1 MKFGTTQTSRIDSGS
16 NRNNASRKLGSS
28 FQNAHSTLA
37 KISRRRISAACARVG
52 ALESGFTVEPCAT
65 INSVP
70 FGLRSTLTILPQR
83 TRRAQRSG
91 SPNSL
96 RDLWASVVN
105 LWFVK
110 FRTYKNTDLRVSEV
124 GFGLWTIS
132 TGWWGNF
139 TEGEAIALMH
149 KAFDL
154 GITLFDAADTY
165 GNGLSEELIAK
176 AFPNQRDEI
185 VIATK
190 VGYDFVHHGE
200 ARGRGQREIPQDSS
214 PEAITRATE
223 AALKRLKTDRIDLL
237 QLHNIRM
244 EQVSDDALWKT
255 LEKLKA
261 EGKVRYYGIAL
272 GPAIGWLYEGVN
284 SICERDLTSVQ
295 HIYNMLEQH
304 PWRAFHDAA
313 TDAGK
318 NTMFLIRVTHSSGM
332 LEGKYT
338 SETKFPPT
346 DHRSHRPRS
355 WLLNGVKKVDQLRL
369 LENAER
375 TLGQAALQWLL
386 ADDRV
391 ASTLP
396 NIYNEEQL
404 VEFAKAPDT
413 APLTSDDMV
422 KIEELYS
429 ANFGLEEEPPKFK
442 GTMELPKETAAV

>member
-1 MKFGTTQTSRIDSGS
+1 MR
-16 NRNNASRKLGSS
+16 
-28 FQNAHSTLA
+28 
-37 KISRRRISAACARVG
+37 
-52 ALESGFTVEPCAT
+52 
-65 INSVP
+65 
-70 FGLRSTLTILPQR
+70 
-83 TRRAQRSG
+83 
-91 SPNSL
+91 
-96 RDLWASVVN
+96 
-105 LWFVK
+105 
-110 FRTYKNTDLRVSEV
+110 FRTYKSTDLTVSEV

-176 AFPNQRDEI
+176 AFSNQRDEI

-200 ARGRGQREIPQDSS
+200 ARGRGQREIPQDFSS
-214 PEAITRATE
+214 EAITRATD
-223 AALKRLKTDRIDLL
+223 AALKRLKADRIDLL

-244 EQVSDDALWKT
+244 EQVYDDALWTT
-255 LEKLKA
+255 LEKLKS

-272 GPAIGWLYEGVN
+272 GPAIGWLYEGTN
-284 SICERDLTSVQ
+284 CIRERNITSVQ

-304 PWRAFHDAA
+304 PGRAIHDAA
-313 TDAGK
+313 TGVGK
-318 NTMFLIRVTHSSGM
+318 DTMFLIRVTHSSGM

-338 SETKFPPT
+338 PETIFPPT

-355 WLLNGVKKVDQLRL
+355 WLLNGIKKVEKLRF
-369 LENAER
+369 LENSER

-386 ADDRV
+386 ADHRV

-404 VEFAKAPDT
+404 VEFARAPDCPPPT
-413 APLTSDDMV
+413 ADDMA
-422 KIEELYS
+422 KIEKLYS
-429 ANFGLEEEPPKFK
+429 ENFGIEEAPPKFK
-442 GTMELPKETAAV
+442 GSMELVGSAT

>member
-1 MKFGTTQTSRIDSGS
+1 MR
-16 NRNNASRKLGSS
+16 
-28 FQNAHSTLA
+28 
-37 KISRRRISAACARVG
+37 
-52 ALESGFTVEPCAT
+52 
-65 INSVP
+65 
-70 FGLRSTLTILPQR
+70 
-83 TRRAQRSG
+83 
-91 SPNSL
+91 
-96 RDLWASVVN
+96 
-105 LWFVK
+105 
-110 FRTYKNTDLRVSEV
+110 FRTYKNTDLTVSEV

-200 ARGRGQREIPQDSS
+200 ARGRGQREIPQDFS
-214 PEAITRATE
+214 PEAITRATD
-223 AALKRLKTDRIDLL
+223 AALKRLKTEHVDLL

-244 EQVSDDALWKT
+244 EQVYDDALWT
-255 LEKLKA
+255 MLEKLKSS
-261 EGKVRYYGIAL
+261 GKVRYYGIAL
-272 GPAIGWLYEGVN
+272 GPAIGWHYEGTN
-284 SICERDLTSVQ
+284 CIREREITSAQ
-295 HIYNMLEQH
+295 HIYNVLEQH
-304 PWRAFHDAA
+304 PGRALHDAA

-318 NTMFLIRVTHSSGM
+318 DTMFLIRVTHSSGM
-332 LEGKYT
+332 LEVKYT
-338 SETKFPPT
+338 AETTFPPT

-355 WLLNGVKKVDQLRL
+355 WLLNGVKKIGRLRF
-369 LENAER
+369 LENSKR

-404 VEFAKAPDT
+404 VEFAKAPECPT
-413 APLTSDDMV
+413 LNADDMAKITELYV
-422 KIEELYS
+422 ENFGIEED
-429 ANFGLEEEPPKFK
+429 PPKFK
-442 GTMELPKETAAV
+442 GTMELAETAAI

>member
-1 MKFGTTQTSRIDSGS
+1 MRF
-16 NRNNASRKLGSS
+16 
-28 FQNAHSTLA
+28 
-37 KISRRRISAACARVG
+37 
-52 ALESGFTVEPCAT
+52 
-65 INSVP
+65 
-70 FGLRSTLTILPQR
+70 
-83 TRRAQRSG
+83 RA
-91 SPNSL
+91 
-96 RDLWASVVN
+96 
-105 LWFVK
+105 
-110 FRTYKNTDLRVSEV
+110 YKNTDLTVSEV
-124 GFGLWTIS
+124 GFGLWTVS
-132 TGWWGNF
+132 TGWWGSF
-139 TEGEAIALMH
+139 TEGEAIALMR

-176 AFPNQRDEI
+176 AFPNQRDQI

-190 VGYDFVHHGE
+190 VGYDFVHYGE
-200 ARGRGQREIPQDSS
+200 ARGRGQREIPQDFS
-214 PEAITRATE
+214 PDAVTRATD

-244 EQVSDDALWKT
+244 DQVYDNAVWTT

-261 EGKVRYYGIAL
+261 TGKIRYYGIAL
-272 GPAIGWLYEGVN
+272 GPAIGWLYEGAN
-284 SICERDLTSVQ
+284 CIRERDITSVQ

-304 PWRAFHDAA
+304 PGHAIHDAA

-318 NTMFLIRVTHSSGM
+318 DTMFLIRVTHSSGM

-338 SETKFPPT
+338 AETTFPPT

-355 WLLNGVKKVDQLRL
+355 WLLNGIKKVEKLRF
-369 LENAER
+369 LENSER

-391 ASTLP
+391 GSTLP

-404 VEFAKAPDT
+404 IEFAKAPDT
-413 APLTSDDMV
+413 APLTSDDMA

-429 ANFGLEEEPPKFK
+429 EKFGIEEEPPKFK
-442 GTMELPKETAAV
+442 GTMKLPKETAAA

>member
-1 MKFGTTQTSRIDSGS
+1 MR
-16 NRNNASRKLGSS
+16 
-28 FQNAHSTLA
+28 
-37 KISRRRISAACARVG
+37 
-52 ALESGFTVEPCAT
+52 
-65 INSVP
+65 
-70 FGLRSTLTILPQR
+70 
-83 TRRAQRSG
+83 
-91 SPNSL
+91 
-96 RDLWASVVN
+96 
-105 LWFVK
+105 
-110 FRTYKNTDLRVSEV
+110 FRTYKNTDLTVSEV

-176 AFPNQRDEI
+176 AFPQKRDEI
-185 VIATK
+185 VVATK

-200 ARGRGQREIPQDSS
+200 ARGRGQREIPQDFS
-214 PEAITRATE
+214 PEAITRATD

-244 EQVSDDALWKT
+244 EQVYDDALWKAV
-255 LEKLKA
+255 EKLKS

-284 SICERDLTSVQ
+284 CIRERELTSVQ
-295 HIYNMLEQH
+295 HIYNILEQH
-304 PWRAFHDAA
+304 PGRAFHDAA
-313 TDAGK
+313 AETGK
-318 NTMFLIRVTHSSGM
+318 DTMFLVRVTHSSGM

-338 SETKFPPT
+338 AETKFPPN

-355 WLLNGVKKVDQLRL
+355 WLLNGVKKVEQLRF
-369 LENAER
+369 LENSER

-413 APLTSDDMV
+413 APLTSNEMA

-429 ANFGLEEEPPKFK
+429 DNFGVEEEPPKFK
-442 GTMELPKETAAV
+442 GTMELPEETAVA